1 VLIPSG
7 FVYLFLYFNAQL
19 KVMSDHRPAY
29 WKMILTIAPL
39 LGASL
44 IAASL
49 TVDEYHNWV
58 SLSQV
63 PARSGWPVWLMT
75 VRLRRRRYHRHTLRV
90 RRVPKDLRSN
100 MGLQVQPYPPS
111 PLDFFVAPE
120 AGGRRYRDVEVH
132 LCAERELPAEAG
144 GLGRYVR
151 ILVRLERALTSRR
164 LETRMGDGGRTF
176 RCYRAPCVES
186 HHCCDVLV
194 SLSRWRGTVHVACV
208 RFSGHP

>member
-75 VRLRRRRYHRHTLRV
+75 VRLRRAITGTLCA
-90 RRVPKDLRSN
+90 
-100 MGLQVQPYPPS
+100 
-111 PLDFFVAPE
+111 FVAFRKTF
-120 AGGRRYRDVEVH
+120 AATWDFRFNH
-132 LCAERELPAEAG
+132 ILLPRSTSLLHRKPVDDGIA
-144 GLGRYVR
+144 
-151 ILVRLERALTSRR
+151 TSRF
-164 LETRMGDGGRTF
+164 T
-176 RCYRAPCVES
+176 YAPNES
-186 HHCCDVLV
+186 YLQRPVV
-194 SLSRWRGTVHVACV
+194 SEGMFGSWCGWSAR
-208 RFSGHP
+208 